1 MQLKTKA
8 TLVHILVILNL
19 LFPFVYVF
27 ILLLWFKNKNSKS
40 DLLRVS
46 VNEAAILATIS
57 TVIFVCIVAAVLFH
71 FGFKSTFTLVS
82 GEIYYMLLVP
92 LFFVPAILGVA
103 KTSSMKIYYYPLIG
117 HYIKTGKDSDK
128 TAE

>member
-8 TLVHILVILNL
+8 ILAHMLVILNL

-27 ILLLWFKNKNSKS
+27 ILLLWFKNKNSKY

-57 TVIFVCIVAAVLFH
+57 TIIFVCIVSAVLFH

-117 HYIKTGKDSDK
+117 NFFKGEKDSDQ
-128 TAE
+128 TTQ